1 MDYSQSYL
9 YEQECLKQEL
19 RRLRTERNAILQC
32 NGTSGYGYDPAVGAV
47 DAQVSMVQTKIRT
60 LENAKTPALLR
71 LVLVYDTENNFCS
84 SFMLISGPGGEERDG
99 YTLVNREAA
108 FGCVLATCVVGDDT
122 DFGMVVSVDGSPV
135 LSKAERD
142 EILRIRIEQVER
154 GVVREQRRA
163 AEQRRRAAKQRRRV
177 DEEHTRE
184 AAEAAERR
192 RVLIAEA
199 EAERR
204 KEEAVAELEAKAVEE
219 RRIAVAEAAESDAE
233 RVKLAREKAAVRI
246 ALVRERVAKKREHA
260 RVAWLEDQRAKAESL
275 LPLSLE
281 EARRQ
286 VSRLK
291 ALGGS
296 AMLDGVAVSDR
307 AEILYIRCRK
317 SHEISDAKRP
327 SVGGGAF
334 VEGLLGFLAKMVAG
348 PVGAVVR
355 AGDGAALG
363 YSAKGGF
370 EKGDW
375 TELLTTLKVLA
386 ARPL

>member
-154 GVVREQRRA
+154 GLR
-163 AEQRRRAAKQRRRV
+163 
-177 DEEHTRE
+177 
-184 AAEAAERR
+184 
-192 RVLIAEA
+192 
-199 EAERR
+199 
-204 KEEAVAELEAKAVEE
+204 LEAG
-219 RRIAVAEAAESDAE
+219 RIHVLRHCDMG
-233 RVKLAREKAAVRI
+233 RCV
-246 ALVRERVAKKREHA
+246 
-260 RVAWLEDQRAKAESL
+260 
-275 LPLSLE
+275 
-281 EARRQ
+281 
-286 VSRLK
+286 
-291 ALGGS
+291 LG
-296 AMLDGVAVSDR
+296 
-307 AEILYIRCRK
+307 
-317 SHEISDAKRP
+317 
-327 SVGGGAF
+327 
-334 VEGLLGFLAKMVAG
+334 
-348 PVGAVVR
+348 
-355 AGDGAALG
+355 
-363 YSAKGGF
+363 
-370 EKGDW
+370 
-375 TELLTTLKVLA
+375 
-386 ARPL
+386 